1 VQARESTKKEHRPP
15 VAFLWQPKR
24 DLHGIARALLSSEIK
39 EALVSFPLIS
49 HLVPVSDVFSLQTLM
64 ALVALPSLAAG
75 LSNLPF
81 YVRKCIHLLTL
92 ATTCV
97 HKVQTSGCS
106 PMHVLMEAD
115 ES

>member
-1 VQARESTKKEHRPP
+1 MQARESTKKEQRPP
-15 VAFLWQPKR
+15 VAYLWQPKR

-64 ALVALPSLAAG
+64 ALVAVPSLAAG

-81 YVRKCIHLLTL
+81 YVRKCIHLLT
-92 ATTCV
+92 
-97 HKVQTSGCS
+97 
-106 PMHVLMEAD
+106 
-115 ES
+115 